1 MFIEA
6 LPAVLVVHLKR
17 FCFLADAGGT
27 GGENVAMNGSVVK
40 VGKQVQ
46 YGRELVVGPG
56 MWSHEKSRYVNAELL
71 L

>member
-17 FCFLADAGGT
+17 FCFQADVGASGEENLAGA
-27 GGENVAMNGSVVK
+27 VMNGSVVK

-56 MWSHEKSRYVNAELL
+56 IWSCL
-71 L
+71 

>member
-1 MFIEA
+1 VLIEA

-17 FCFLADAGGT
+17 FCFLADAGGS
-27 GGENVAMNGSVVK
+27 GGENAAGGVMNGSVVK

-56 MWSHEKSRYVNAELL
+56 MWSCL
-71 L
+71 